1 VSNIKET
8 ILSTMNSTGASSF
21 SFSASTILNVAS
33 SNEQC
38 SQSNAKLFVQYQC
51 LQSAEQL
58 ETKRGQAI
66 TVSCLAVF
74 AVGVYLTVLFYFKRA
89 SDLNQIQW
97 DMETITPGDYTV
109 QLEISEKAFNH
120 FKTTIYPQELGR
132 KSDLS
137 IGESLKAYIK
147 KEL

>member
-1 VSNIKET
+1 
-8 ILSTMNSTGASSF
+8 M
-21 SFSASTILNVAS
+21 
-33 SNEQC
+33 
-38 SQSNAKLFVQYQC
+38 QYQC

-66 TVSCLAVF
+66 TVACLSVF

-109 QLEISEKAFNH
+109 QLEISEKAFNSYM
-120 FKTTIYPQELGR
+120 TRIYPDQKNK
-132 KSDLS
+132 KSDIS
-137 IGESLKAYIK
+137 VGEGLKAYIK
-147 KEL
+147 SEL